1 MKHMYVFHTQN
12 TLLKSYWNCP
22 ASFLKAPILTVCT
35 KQKDNC
41 CIQCR
46 VWINSVFIQT
56 LHWTM
61 SCQSTPLPVSSVL
74 LLCVSTFIQLPI
86 KLYNLLTLETLL
98 QSVTLFIPTKL
109 HQVPSPCLETY
120 FLVLCKVFV
129 GSIILDV
136 YELINKSVKA
146 QYSLLFLG
154 TLFPFNF
161 AVLTYKITLAN

>member
-12 TLLKSYWNCP
+12 ALLKSYWNCP

-46 VWINSVFIQT
+46 VWINSVPLTGPCLANQLLSLYPLCYFYVSP
-56 LHWTM
+56 HWY
-61 SCQSTPLPVSSVL
+61 SFPLL
-74 LLCVSTFIQLPI
+74 
-86 KLYNLLTLETLL
+86 LYNLLTLETLL

-136 YELINKSVKA
+136 YEVISKSLKA
-146 QYSLLFLG
+146 QYPLLFLG

-161 AVLTYKITLAN
+161 AVLTYKITLAI